1 MANQAEQNIV
11 HQFTQLLKK
20 NPNLLAS
27 VLPTAASVVRSNDQQ
42 SGARKADDNITEQA
56 ENGRVFG
63 SYSAED
69 LLNKRSKNGK
79 GSEAQQTFRVSLSL
93 LN

>member
-11 HQFTQLLKK
+11 HQFTQLVKK

-27 VLPTAASVVRSNDQQ
+27 VLPVTSVISKDQQ
-42 SGARKADDNITEQA
+42 SGDKKPDDEITEQA
-56 ENGRVFG
+56 ENGRDFG

-69 LLNKRSKNGK
+69 LLKKRSKNSK
-79 GSEAQQTFRVSLSL
+79 GSEAQQTFRVS
-93 LN
+93 

>member
-11 HQFTQLLKK
+11 HQFTQLVKK

-27 VLPTAASVVRSNDQQ
+27 VLPAASVISNDQQ
-42 SGARKADDNITEQA
+42 SGDKKPEDEITEQA
-56 ENGRVFG
+56 ENGRDFG

-69 LLNKRSKNGK
+69 LLKKRSKNGK
-79 GSEAQQTFRVSLSL
+79 GSEAQQTFRVS
-93 LN
+93 